1 MLFIKWYRPSTGVFW
16 QEPSLVYP
24 WQVLH
29 YGSCCFEGMKAY
41 KDKDQHLRLFRPDMN
56 MDRLS
61 RSAACLTLPEFD
73 KVDCWSLC
81 HFFALV
87 SLDIPRAQSI
97 CMTTD
102 LPCANCASH
111 LFVSSGLCTPYPLL
125 PLQPPG
131 VFIGEESKSNPD
143 MCSNSWFG
151 IGWICCIE
159 SHCSTLHLSN
169 PQKSKLYMFFLHNYT
184 LLQFTR
190 VTSISR

>member
-81 HFFALV
+81 HFFALA
-87 SLDIPRAQSI
+87 SPDIPRAQLL
-97 CMTTD
+97 CMTTHF
-102 LPCANCASH
+102 PCANCASH
-111 LFVSSGLCTPYPLL
+111 LFVWSGLCTPYPLL

-143 MCSNSWFG
+143 MCSNSWV
-151 IGWICCIE
+151 WNW
-159 SHCSTLHLSN
+159 LN
-169 PQKSKLYMFFLHNYT
+169 MLYWKPLFYITPF
-184 LLQFTR
+184 
-190 VTSISR
+190 